1 MRSSNSE
8 QYLPRVAEPEDFGLQ
23 NGLND
28 LSNVVSIS
36 LEKLFDL
43 FLHYVKFESR
53 KRILFLHDV
62 ENLDFKNF
70 LLTSH
75 IRVTREKKL

>member
-8 QYLPRVAEPEDFGLQ
+8 QFLSRVAEPEDFGLQ

-43 FLHYVKFESR
+43 FLYYVKFESR

-62 ENLDFKNF
+62 EYLGFKNF
-70 LLTSH
+70 LVSSH